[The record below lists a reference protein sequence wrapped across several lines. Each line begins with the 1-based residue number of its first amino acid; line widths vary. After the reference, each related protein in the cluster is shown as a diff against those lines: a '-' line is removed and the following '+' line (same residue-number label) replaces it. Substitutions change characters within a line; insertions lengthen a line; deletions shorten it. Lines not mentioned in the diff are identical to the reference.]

1 MKAYFFS
8 GLGADKKAF
17 GQLQFPENIDPVF
30 IDWIQPLPDE
40 PIESYAKRIS
50 GSIDDS
56 QPFILVGLS
65 FGGIMATEVIEFVS
79 PHKTIL
85 ISSVSRRQE
94 LPSFFQVTRFLG
106 IHKTLPV
113 KSVQKGNAFVYCL
126 FGIEKDYQKT
136 LLNEILVDTDP
147 VFAEW
152 AIRKIMIWKRE
163 STNTRIVRIHGDND
177 KMFPIRN
184 FTPDYTI
191 KDGGHFMVI
200 DKAPEISML
209 MKKIFS
215 SE

>member
-30 IDWIQPLPDE
+30 IDWIQPIPDE

-85 ISSVSRRQE
+85 ISSVS
-94 LPSFFQVTRFLG
+94 
-106 IHKTLPV
+106 
-113 KSVQKGNAFVYCL
+113 
-126 FGIEKDYQKT
+126 
-136 LLNEILVDTDP
+136 
-147 VFAEW
+147 
-152 AIRKIMIWKRE
+152 
-163 STNTRIVRIHGDND
+163 
-177 KMFPIRN
+177 
-184 FTPDYTI
+184 
-191 KDGGHFMVI
+191 
-200 DKAPEISML
+200 
-209 MKKIFS
+209 
-215 SE
+215 